1 MRNFRERSF
10 FASALAVG
18 LLLSAPTHANAP
30 GEGSSVR
37 VECTRSSAFI
47 QVQVNSDRKIGKV
60 VLEVR
65 DADGR
70 TLYREEGKAMTGELV
85 RRLDKGAFPR
95 GTHTITVRAR
105 DLDITQ
111 QFSID

>member
-1 MRNFRERSF
+1 
-10 FASALAVG
+10 